1 MYYNEFIKQYMRKG
15 YNNMNKN
22 ISEMLQENINTCS
35 NPTDLKITDVRV
47 TNIDG
52 APKHCIL
59 IKVYTN
65 QGIVGYGEVRDASS
79 ATYAL
84 MLKKRLIGENP
95 CNVDKLF
102 RRIKQFGGASRQG
115 GGVSG
120 LEIALWDIAGKA
132 YGVPLYQMLGGKFRD
147 KVRMYCD
154 TDVDG
159 KHTGTDMGHALKRRL
174 EQGFTYL
181 KMDLGIELM
190 IDEPGCLNA
199 PLGFLEDIKKY
210 SAKAINHQKGS
221 IDYDMMMG
229 KNYET
234 FTIPHH
240 ATGIHITE
248 KGLDYLENYVK
259 EVRDVIGYEAPLA
272 IDHIGHVS
280 INDAINLARR
290 LEKYNIA
297 WLEDV
302 APWHYTDHYVKISNA
317 TTVPIGTGEDIYL
330 HENFEPL
337 MSRGGVSLVH
347 PDVLTIGGALELK
360 KLGDM
365 CDKYG
370 VAMAIHMAESPI
382 GCMAALHCAAAVQ
395 NCLAVEYHS
404 TEIPWWNDLAIG
416 IDNPIFVD
424 GFARVP
430 EKPGLGIERLNEE
443 LIAEHIHKRYPGQW
457 EDTSAWDNEWA
468 NDREWS

>member
-1 MYYNEFIKQYMRKG
+1 MEE
-15 YNNMNKN
+15 KN
-22 ISEMLQENINTCS
+22 IREHIEENVNTAS
-35 NPTDLKITDVRV
+35 SPSDLKITDMRI

-52 APKHCIL
+52 APKHCPL
-59 IKVYTN
+59 IKIYTN

-84 MLKKRLIGENP
+84 MLKSRIIGENP

-102 RRIKQFGGASRQG
+102 RRIKQFGGHSRQG

-120 LEIALWDIAGKA
+120 IEVALMDIAGKA
-132 YGVPLYQMLGGKFRD
+132 WGVPCWQMLGGKFRD
-147 KVRMYCD
+147 EVRVYCD

-159 KHTGTDMGHALKRRL
+159 KHTGADMGRALKKRM
-174 EQGFTYL
+174 EAGYTFL

-190 IDEPGCLNA
+190 LDEPGCLNA
-199 PLGFLEDIKKY
+199 PLGFLENIKKY
-210 SAKAINHQKGS
+210 SAKAIAHQKGS

-259 EVRDVIGYEAPLA
+259 EVRDIIGYEVPLA
-272 IDHIGHVS
+272 IDHFGHVC
-280 INDAINLARR
+280 IEDCIRFARR
-290 LEKYNIA
+290 IEKYNIS
-297 WLEDV
+297 WMEDV
-302 APWHYTDHYVKISNA
+302 APWHYTSHFVKIANA
-317 TTVPIGTGEDIYL
+317 TTIPICTGEDIYL

-337 MSRGGVSLVH
+337 MQSGGVSVVH
-347 PDVLTIGGALELK
+347 PDTLTVGGMNEMK

-370 VAMAIHMAESPI
+370 VAMAIHMAESPV
-382 GCMAALHCAAAVQ
+382 GCMAAIHCAAAIKNV
-395 NCLAVEYHS
+395 LAVEFHS
-404 TEIPWWNDLAIG
+404 SDIPWWKDIVKGLPDPLIK
-416 IDNPIFVD
+416 D
-424 GFARVP
+424 GFIEVP
-430 EKPGLGIERLNEE
+430 EKPGLGIDELNEE
-443 LIAEHIHKRYPGQW
+443 LISEHIHSKYPGVFEPTDEW
-457 EDTSAWDNEWA
+457 NKEWA
-468 NDREWS
+468 NDRTWS